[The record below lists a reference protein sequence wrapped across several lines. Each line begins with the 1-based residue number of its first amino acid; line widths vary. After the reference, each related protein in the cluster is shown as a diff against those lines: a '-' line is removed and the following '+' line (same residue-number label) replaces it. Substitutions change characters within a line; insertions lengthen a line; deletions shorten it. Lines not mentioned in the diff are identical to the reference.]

1 MFARVKTFAHCVG
14 LDPFTLSSMLQ
25 SLYLRT
31 KVAKFDMHKILLCPL
46 GSNVA
51 KFENQS
57 LTSDVIR

>member
-1 MFARVKTFAHCVG
+1 
-14 LDPFTLSSMLQ
+14 MLP
-25 SLYLRT
+25 SLCLRT